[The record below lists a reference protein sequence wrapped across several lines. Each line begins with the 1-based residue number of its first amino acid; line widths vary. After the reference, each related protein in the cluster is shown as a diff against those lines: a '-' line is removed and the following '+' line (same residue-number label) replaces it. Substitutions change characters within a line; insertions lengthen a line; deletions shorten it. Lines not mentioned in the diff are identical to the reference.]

1 MLLIVGCKGQLG
13 TELTNLLNKE
23 DYIAVDVDSLDI
35 TNEEQVKTFFT
46 NNKID
51 LVVNCAAYTNVDKA
65 ESDKEKANLI
75 NNIGVSYLA
84 KYGKNL
90 IHVSTDYVF
99 DGTKNT
105 PYVETDPV
113 NPTSVYGST
122 KLLGEKA
129 ALEKAE
135 KTVIIRTAWLYS
147 PYGNNFVKT
156 MIRLGQSRPE
166 LKVIFDQIGT
176 PTYAKD
182 LAKAICTIIDS
193 KAFTTKDNL
202 KEIYHFS
209 NEGVCS
215 WYDFA
220 KAIMEETNI
229 DCKVLPIESFEY
241 PTPVKRP
248 SYSVLN
254 KAKIKKDFGLVIPQW
269 RDSLII
275 CLKYL
280 KD

>member
-35 TNEEQVKTFFT
+35 TNEEQVKNFFT

-193 KAFTTKDNL
+193 KVFTTKDNL

-254 KAKIKKDFGLVIPQW
+254 KAKIKKDFGVVIPQW
-269 RDSLII
+269 RDSLRECIGYI
-275 CLKYL
+275 K
-280 KD
+280 